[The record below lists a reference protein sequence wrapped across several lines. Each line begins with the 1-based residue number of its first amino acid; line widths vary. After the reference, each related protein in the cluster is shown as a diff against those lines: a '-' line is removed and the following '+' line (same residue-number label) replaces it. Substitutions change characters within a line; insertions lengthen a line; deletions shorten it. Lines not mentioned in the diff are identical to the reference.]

1 LVQDTLGSEDLIKNC
16 EESLVTM
23 QDMPLIKKILATQSI
38 LEPNN
43 LNEAPSQSQKNYKRP
58 LEFNGSDHDNLDNL

>member
-1 LVQDTLGSEDLIKNC
+1 MLGSEDLIKNC

-38 LEPNN
+38 LEPYN
-43 LNEAPSQSQKNYKRP
+43 LNEAPSQFQKNYKRP
-58 LEFNGSDHDNLDNL
+58 SRV